1 MPGVWSTF
9 LTKMAMLGQ
18 RISHYV
24 IVQKLGEGGMGV
36 VYRARDEKLQ
46 RDVALKF
53 LETLPT
59 GSSAG
64 HERALQEARA
74 ISALN
79 HPNICTVY
87 EVGEV
92 DGRPFIAM
100 EFVEGRALSLEI
112 PSNGLPLKQVERYGM
127 QLADALGHAHGRGVI
142 HRDLKA
148 ANVMITP
155 SGLLKVLD
163 FGISERF
170 EPGKSGDGT
179 TVIDQSWESQHT
191 FTGTLPYVAP
201 EILKGL
207 EADVRSDI
215 WSLGV
220 LLYEMAA
227 GQRPFRGATAFELS
241 AAILRERPPDISPA
255 LPPVLNSVIEKSLDK
270 DPGQRY
276 QSAGEVRAA
285 LEAAS
290 TASRTQDLVSLKAKE
305 AKPALFSA
313 RNMVLLC
320 MAFALAAGVLYWR
333 GGRSGNRERKV
344 PVPGAIQSIAVLPL
358 ENLSGDANQ
367 DYFADGMTDALIT
380 ELSQIRKLRVI
391 SRTSVMQYKHTQK
404 PLDQIAQELNVDA
417 VVEGSVLRDGDRV
430 RISAKL
436 FQTNVE
442 GALWANNFER
452 NFTDILALQGDV
464 ATAIARGIQVE
475 LSTAEQ
481 TQLARSRSVVPEAYD
496 AYLRGRNETEKR
508 TPEAFRDAAAYF
520 QKAIDKD
527 STFAAAYAGLADSYQ
542 YMSNYQMGS
551 PAMLMPKAKEAAE
564 KALQLDDRLAQAHT
578 SLAAIRFYHMEGGDI
593 DGEFKRAIAL
603 DPGYAQAIHWYG
615 LYLAATGRKEESIRE
630 LKLARE
636 IDPKSLIIRANVGF
650 LHYLAGDYNRAEEEE
665 KNTIQMDPSFVTAH
679 GYLGQIYVEQRKFPE
694 AIDEFRT
701 ALSLSP
707 GSAAAQADLAYAYA
721 ISGRKSQAQEILQE
735 LQNGPDTKYVS
746 PYDLAVIYA
755 GFRDKEKTLNALEEA
770 YNERNGRLVNLGVHP
785 QFAFLRGQPRF
796 QRLLEQIG
804 LNIASDGKQTADRAS
819 TEKLGWRPS
828 RPAKLDGFGE
838 APIDSDRQA
847 ARRFP
852 LKHRLRGQPEV
863 APGGHNGEHHPKT
876 RREEAPANPA
886 AA

>member
-1 MPGVWSTF
+1 MGCGELWF
-9 LTKMAMLGQ
+9 YNIAMLGQ
-18 RISHYV
+18 RLSHYV

-59 GSSAG
+59 GSSAS

-112 PSNGLPLKQVERYGM
+112 PSTGLSLKQVERYGM
-127 QLADALGHAHGRGVI
+127 QLADALAHAHGRGVI

-163 FGISERF
+163 FGISQRF
-170 EPGKSGDGT
+170 EPGRTGDGT

-191 FTGTLPYVAP
+191 FTGTLPYIAP
-201 EILKGL
+201 EILKGQ
-207 EADVRSDI
+207 EADARSDI

-227 GQRPFRGATAFELS
+227 GQRPFRGSTAFELS
-241 AAILRERPPDISPA
+241 AAILREHAPEISPA

-276 QSAGEVRAA
+276 QSAGEVKAA

-290 TASRTQDLVSLKAKE
+290 TASRTQDFATLKAKGAE
-305 AKPALFSA
+305 SARLFSA
-313 RNMVLLC
+313 RNIILLC
-320 MAFALAAGVLYWR
+320 LLLAFGAGVLYWR
-333 GGRSGNRERKV
+333 NGRAAKSEHKP

-358 ENLSGDANQ
+358 ENLSGDPKQ

-404 PLDQIAQELNVDA
+404 SLDQIAQELNVDA
-417 VVEGSVLRDGDRV
+417 IVEGSVLRDGDRV

-452 NFTDILALQGDV
+452 NFTDVLALQSDV

-475 LSTAEQ
+475 LSAAEQ

-496 AYLRGRNETEKR
+496 AYLRGKNEAEKR
-508 TPEAFRDAAAYF
+508 TPEAFHDAANYF

-527 STFAAAYAGLADSYQ
+527 KTFAAAYAGLADCYQ
-542 YMSNYQMGS
+542 YMSNYQMES
-551 PAMLMPKAKEAAE
+551 PAVLMPKAKEAAE

-593 DGEFKRAIAL
+593 EGEFKRAIAL
-603 DPGYAQAIHWYG
+603 DPSYAQAIHWYG
-615 LYLAATGRKEESIRE
+615 LYLAAMGRKEESIRE
-630 LKLARE
+630 LKLARD
-636 IDPKSLIIRANVGF
+636 IDPKSLIIRANLGF
-650 LHYLAGDYNRAEEEE
+650 VYYLAGDYDRAAEVE
-665 KNTIQMDPSFVTAH
+665 KNTIQIDPSFIAAH
-679 GYLGQIYVEQRKFPE
+679 SYLGQIYVEQKKYAE

-707 GSAAAQADLAYAYA
+707 GDPAAQADLAYAYA
-721 ISGRKSQAQEILQE
+721 ISGKKAQAEEILQE
-735 LQNGPDTKYVS
+735 LQNTAGAKYVS
-746 PYDLAVIYA
+746 AYDLAVIDA
-755 GFRDKEKTLNALEEA
+755 GFRDREKTMRALEEA
-770 YNERNGRLVNLGVHP
+770 YSERNGRLVNLGVHP
-785 QFAFLRGQPRF
+785 QFAFLRGEPRF
-796 QRLLEQIG
+796 QKLLEQIG
-804 LNIASDGKQTADRAS
+804 LSLAGQETKDATAASQ
-819 TEKLGWRPS
+819 
-828 RPAKLDGFGE
+828 PAHAG
-838 APIDSDRQA
+838 
-847 ARRFP
+847 AR
-852 LKHRLRGQPEV
+852 
-863 APGGHNGEHHPKT
+863 
-876 RREEAPANPA
+876 
-886 AA
+886 